1 MATTGDRLKSACP
14 LHAYP
19 VQECPHCD
27 PLNQGEERDPRI
39 KVAYESSPVHPD
51 APTKVWDG
59 PAQLPAP
66 APAPEPLS
74 VQDLDDFISNLQQRK
89 VKRFAY
95 TGNIKGAPVVLEVQF
110 EQPRQRSAEED
121 LG

>member
-1 MATTGDRLKSACP
+1 MATTGDRLEPACP
-14 LHAYP
+14 FHAAP
-19 VQECPHCD
+19 VQECSACN
-27 PLNQGEERDPRI
+27 PLSEHATRGPL
-39 KVAYESSPVHPD
+39 
-51 APTKVWDG
+51 
-59 PAQLPAP
+59 PAQLPEP

-110 EQPRQRSAEED
+110 EQQRARSTEED